1 MWNRLNEIVLKSL
14 EIIIYWRNCNLLLAY
29 SHGFS
34 FLEFKKL
41 SSPYQTWEFKAFHR
55 IKMSNNSLTQVFSQS
70 FRSSWAL
77 FLYYVGRG
85 CLTKENVVSSLMYYS
100 HGTFKWCQALST
112 RCSSGRYGILTNND
126 DDAAAAASF
135 LLIHAYPT
143 FYGYFNF
150 KPCRYFYFFFFKWFT
165 LQ

>member
-14 EIIIYWRNCNLLLAY
+14 EIIIYWRKCNLLLAY

-77 FLYYVGRG
+77 FLYYVGGAWQRKMLSHPLCTTLMVLSSDVKRFQRG
-85 CLTKENVVSSLMYYS
+85 
-100 HGTFKWCQALST
+100 ALLGDT
-112 RCSSGRYGILTNND
+112 EFLTNND
-126 DDAAAAASF
+126 DDAAASF
-135 LLIHAYPT
+135 LQMHRSHHT
-143 FYGYFNF
+143 FCG
-150 KPCRYFYFFFFKWFT
+150 YFYFKTSGYFYI
-165 LQ
+165 